1 MITDRTMKSGGTA
14 AAGTDPATPPAR
26 KAAAV
31 VRKPL
36 RMALPGVLI
45 AVGLTSVFGA
55 WLAPQDPDAQNP
67 GLGVTPPS
75 ADHLLGTDVLGRDVL
90 SRVIAGTLPAV
101 AGPLAVAVSVLVI
114 GGLLGLAAGY
124 HGGRID
130 GLISRGADVLYSMP
144 ALLVAIVVI
153 GTVSGS
159 YPVTIGVLTVLTMP
173 GTIRMVRSSA
183 LAQAQLP
190 YIDAARALGVRPA
203 VILVRHLLPN
213 VLPTIVATFLLEF
226 VTALVSF
233 SALSFLGLGVAPG
246 AADWGTMLADGQELI
261 FENPFMSLAPALLIM
276 ITAGSATL
284 VGDRIHDRATVGTE
298 KR

>member
-1 MITDRTMKSGGTA
+1 
-14 AAGTDPATPPAR
+14 
-26 KAAAV
+26 
-31 VRKPL
+31 
-36 RMALPGVLI
+36 
-45 AVGLTSVFGA
+45 
-55 WLAPQDPDAQNP
+55 
-67 GLGVTPPS
+67 
-75 ADHLLGTDVLGRDVL
+75 
-90 SRVIAGTLPAV
+90 
-101 AGPLAVAVSVLVI
+101 
-114 GGLLGLAAGY
+114 
-124 HGGRID
+124 
-130 GLISRGADVLYSMP
+130 MP